1 VKDFEATLSA
11 NDAWQRQ
18 RYTILR
24 IVKPDRNDSTF
35 VTQHNFADPGA
46 IARVI
51 LKTPFIR
58 DLKTEVGRPWRQ
70 SSQ

>member
-1 VKDFEATLSA
+1 
-11 NDAWQRQ
+11 
-18 RYTILR
+18 
-24 IVKPDRNDSTF
+24 VKPDRNDSTF

-58 DLKTEVGRPWRQ
+58 DLKTEWVARDDNQ
-70 SSQ
+70 ANNAMAA